1 MVGLTEIADPGDGI
15 GDGVIKGVVLTIEL
29 QVGLT
34 AAVDE
39 AVAALNGLVCL
50 AMSSR

>member
-1 MVGLTEIADPGDGI
+1 MVGLTEISDPGDGI
-15 GDGVIKGVVLTIEL
+15 GEGVIKRAVLSIEL

>member
-1 MVGLTEIADPGDGI
+1 MVGLTKQTNPFDGI
-15 GDGVIKGVVLTIEL
+15 SYGVIKGVVLTIEL